1 VAGMFSELKKVND
14 WLDDV
19 LELDDCVSAETVD
32 RIRKKI
38 YEYLL
43 THVEFAA
50 VALGGGEGSAIGGQV
65 RKG

>member
-1 VAGMFSELKKVND
+1 MAGMFSELKKVND

-19 LELDDCVSAETVD
+19 LELDDCVSAETVH

-43 THVEFAA
+43 MHVESPA
-50 VALGGGEGSAIGGQV
+50 VALGGCRGSAIGGQA